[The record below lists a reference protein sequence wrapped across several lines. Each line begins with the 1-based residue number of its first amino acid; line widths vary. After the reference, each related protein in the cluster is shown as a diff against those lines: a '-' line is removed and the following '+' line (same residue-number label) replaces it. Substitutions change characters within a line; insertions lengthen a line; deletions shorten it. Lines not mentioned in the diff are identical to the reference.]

1 MVSRAPA
8 IGPSLSPPLGG
19 VPGLAEVRAAQLNL
33 AGVALNTPLWEAP
46 AFPGLPPGRLWLK
59 LETLQR
65 TGSFKIRGASN
76 RMAYLSQEEARRGV
90 IAASAGNH
98 AQGVAYAAR
107 ARGIPATIVMPKGA
121 SPSKV
126 LATEALGA
134 RVVLAGADYQEAW
147 EACQSLREQE
157 GLTLVHPFDD
167 AAVIAG
173 QGTLG
178 LEILDAL
185 PTVGTVLAGVGGG
198 GLLAGLAV
206 AIHALRPE
214 VRLVGVQAAAAG
226 SLRASLLA
234 CRILEGPAPSTF
246 ADGIATRRVGDL
258 TFRIL
263 KEHSVRAVEVSEA
276 ELARAIFL
284 LLERTHLLTEGA
296 GAAPLAALLA
306 HPELLDENGPAVAV
320 ISGGNL
326 DAFLLDRIL
335 WSGLAADGR
344 ILHLRTPLKD
354 RPGALADLLS
364 TVAGTGA
371 NVYTIRHDRES
382 PTLPP
387 GQASVELEL
396 EVRDPEQG
404 ERVLAVLK
412 AAGYGVEPTLAP
424 PLRGTGRPSAG
435 ERT

>member
-1 MVSRAPA
+1 VARAP
-8 IGPSLSPPLGG
+8 
-19 VPGLAEVRAAQLNL
+19 GLPEVEEARRNL
-33 AGVALNTPLWEAP
+33 AGVALNTPLLEAP
-46 AFPGLPPGRLWLK
+46 PLPGIPGGRLWLK

-76 RMAYLSQEEARRGV
+76 RMAHLSADQARRGV
-90 IAASAGNH
+90 ITASAGNH
-98 AQGVAYAAR
+98 GQGVAYAAR
-107 ARGIPATIVMPKGA
+107 ARGIPATIVMPKDA

-126 LATEALGA
+126 LATEAMGA

-147 EACQSLREQE
+147 EVCQSLRDRE

-167 AAVIAG
+167 PAVIAG
-173 QGTLG
+173 QGTIG
-178 LEILDAL
+178 LEILESL
-185 PTVGTVLAGVGGG
+185 PSVGTVVAGVGGG

-206 AIHALRPE
+206 ALHAVRPE

-226 SLRASLLA
+226 SLKASLLA
-234 CRILEGPAPSTF
+234 GAVLEGPPPSTF
-246 ADGIATRRVGDL
+246 ADGIATRKVGDL

-263 KEHSVRAVEVSEA
+263 REHSVRAVEVSEG

-284 LLERTHLLTEGA
+284 LLERAHLLTEGA

-306 HPELLDENGPAVAV
+306 HPELLDENAPTVAV
-320 ISGGNL
+320 LSGGNL

-335 WSGLAADGR
+335 WAGLASDGR
-344 ILHLRTPLKD
+344 ILHLRVPLRD
-354 RPGALADLLS
+354 RPGALAALLS
-364 TVAGTGA
+364 TVAATGA

-396 EVRDPEQG
+396 EVRDPGQG
-404 ERVLAVLK
+404 ERVLAALK
-412 AAGYGVEPTLAP
+412 EAHYAPEPTLGP
-424 PLRGTGRPSAG
+424 SPRGPRQTTAG
-435 ERT
+435 ERP

>member
-1 MVSRAPA
+1 MVQATPGRPL
-8 IGPSLSPPLGG
+8 PSPPANG
-19 VPGLAEVRAAQLNL
+19 VPGLAEVRGARQNL
-33 AGVALNTPLWEAP
+33 LGIALETPLWEAP
-46 AFPGLPPGRLWLK
+46 PFPGLPSGKLWFK

-76 RMAYLSQEEARRGV
+76 RMAHLTPEEARRGV

-147 EACQSLREQE
+147 EECEALRERE

-167 AAVIAG
+167 PAVIAG
-173 QGTLG
+173 QGTVG
-178 LEILDAL
+178 LEILEAL
-185 PTVGTVLAGVGGG
+185 PSVGTVVAGVGGG

-206 AIHALRPE
+206 ALHAVRPE

-226 SLRASLLA
+226 SLKASLLA
-234 CRILEGPAPSTF
+234 GRVLEGPAPSTF

-258 TFRIL
+258 TFQIL
-263 KEHSVRAVEVSEA
+263 REHAVQAVEVTEA

-284 LLERTHLLTEGA
+284 LLERAHLLTEGA
-296 GAAPLAALLA
+296 GAAPFAALLA
-306 HPELLDENGPAVAV
+306 HPELLEDPAPTVAV
-320 ISGGNL
+320 LSGGNL

-344 ILHLRTPLKD
+344 ILHLTIPLKD
-354 RPGALADLLS
+354 RPGALAELLAA
-364 TVAGTGA
+364 VARTGA

-396 EVRDPEQG
+396 EVRDLEQG
-404 ERVLAVLK
+404 EGVGRALQQ
-412 AAGYGVEPTLAP
+412 AGYAVVRKLPAASSP
-424 PLRGTGRPSAG
+424 PRRSAAG